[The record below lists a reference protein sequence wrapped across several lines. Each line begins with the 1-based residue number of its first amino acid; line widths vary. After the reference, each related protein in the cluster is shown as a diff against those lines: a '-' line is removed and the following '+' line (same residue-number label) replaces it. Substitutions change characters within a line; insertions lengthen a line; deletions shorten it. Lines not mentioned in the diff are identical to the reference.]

1 MNDAALETLWKHVLD
16 RWDDEAAHRA
26 FLEHCRLSDRLVE
39 AAVRYRGM
47 KGDHTRG
54 ALAEKKLAAIAALAL
69 TRLEAERS
77 PARAKQSEL
86 RRLRAHC
93 ALRRGDR
100 RPLGLSR
107 RATLIRRNAERF
119 RDVLDGK

>member
-54 ALAEKKLAAIAALAL
+54 AAAEKKLAAIAALAL

-77 PARAKQSEL
+77 PGRAKQTSFIAYML
-86 RRLRAHC
+86 I
-93 ALRRGDR
+93 ALFVAGTA
-100 RPLGLSR
+100 GLL
-107 RATLIRRNAERF
+107 AY
-119 RDVLDGK
+119 LDAQH